1 MPWSHLKQQ
10 PVWVA
15 SFKAL
20 RSIGFTH
27 YTIFNNTTYTQT
39 YIQID
44 EKYLCLSVNCIHINM
59 KHRRLRIVL
68 DTSMRCTW
76 IRNQLLIESG
86 RGCLRGPHR
95 GRVHFVSVGGGGRVF
110 LPRIALVQNF
120 SIVHTETG
128 ARYKPKRM
136 QNRSKRAQTLQSESS
151 GVWGMWSR
159 CLAQKLANTDNQHER
174 REKSLT

>member
-95 GRVHFVSVGGGGRVF
+95 GRVHFVSKRGEGGI
-110 LPRIALVQNF
+110 PA
-120 SIVHTETG
+120 
-128 ARYKPKRM
+128 
-136 QNRSKRAQTLQSESS
+136 QNRVGAELFDCTYRNRSSLQAQANAEQVQKSADTPV
-151 GVWGMWSR
+151 GVVWGLR
-159 CLAQKLANTDNQHER
+159 NVE
-174 REKSLT
+174 

>member
-76 IRNQLLIESG
+76 IRNQLPIESG

-95 GRVHFVSVGGGGRVF
+95 GRVHFVSVGGGGR
-110 LPRIALVQNF
+110 
-120 SIVHTETG
+120 SIP
-128 ARYKPKRM
+128 A
-136 QNRSKRAQTLQSESS
+136 QNRVGAELFDCTYRNRSSLQAQANAEQVQRAQTLQSELS